1 MWNEIA
7 SSQTAATIGLF
18 HIRRGDMQ
26 HECNTTIPKMK
37 SYIDC
42 SFAGSVPLGNIT
54 ILISS
59 DETDTEYIQTVVDL
73 LQEGRPHVQA
83 RSLDELA
90 WKHTREY
97 VEKKSRRRT
106 RLLNNFVVFSVLNII
121 RWKRAA
127 FTIEQRRWFAC
138 PDCEK
143 LVELENVTWVGR
155 TDTATST
162 R

>member
-1 MWNEIA
+1 
-7 SSQTAATIGLF
+7 
-18 HIRRGDMQ
+18 
-26 HECNTTIPKMK
+26 MK

-42 SFAGSVPLGNIT
+42 SFAGSALLGNIT

-59 DETDTEYIQTVVDL
+59 DETDSKYIQTVADL

-90 WKHTREY
+90 WKHTRQY
-97 VEKKSRRRT
+97 VGRSRRRK

-121 RWKRAA
+121 RWKHAA

-143 LVELENVTWVGR
+143 LVELENVTWVGH